1 MILLSREQ
9 KTLTING
16 DKVKLSPLEWRALVA
31 LADNHGTVTS
41 KDALAS
47 AMYGDQAF
55 NIGVADAMIEKVVG
69 RLRQKLRAY
78 GAENNIETRRG
89 FGYVFR
95 YDGDLLDEMPPIV
108 GDITEIALAM
118 SDAVR
123 VTALAVMKALL
134 EQQNGVRK

>member
-1 MILLSREQ
+1 MILLDREQ
-9 KTLTING
+9 KTLVVNG
-16 DKVKLSPLEWRALVA
+16 DKVNLSPLEWRALVA

-47 AMYGDQAF
+47 AIYGNQAF
-55 NIGVADAMIEKVVG
+55 DIGVTDAMIEKVVG
-69 RLRQKLRAY
+69 RLRQKLRAS

-95 YDGDLLDEMPPIV
+95 YDGDLLDELPPIV

-118 SDAVR
+118 PDTVR
-123 VTALAVMKALL
+123 ATSLAIMKVLL
-134 EQQNGVRK
+134 EQDGVAKW